1 MTPPPLSRPTRVLA
15 SLSAL
20 LVVACVTRVTATPAF
35 DEMAGMAPM
44 LSVERFL
51 QAVNARDLEAMRRLF
66 GTYEGPIT
74 GDQQELELRM
84 SVIAEILRHEDYRIV
99 GERREPGREHPTT
112 RVMVTI
118 TQGGRQIPD
127 VPFLVVRTT
136 SGGWL
141 IEQVDLERITRG

>member
-1 MTPPPLSRPTRVLA
+1 M
-15 SLSAL
+15 
-20 LVVACVTRVTATPAF
+20 VACVTRVTATPAF
-35 DEMAGMAPM
+35 DEMAGMAPI

-51 QAVNARDLEAMRRLF
+51 QAANARDLEAMRRLF
-66 GTYEGPIT
+66 GTHEGPIT

-99 GERREPGREHPTT
+99 GEQREPGREHPTT

-118 TQGGRQIPD
+118 TKDGSQIPD
-127 VPFLVVRTT
+127 VPFLVVQTT

>member
-1 MTPPPLSRPTRVLA
+1 M
-15 SLSAL
+15 
-20 LVVACVTRVTATPAF
+20 VACVTRVTATPAF
-35 DEMAGMAPM
+35 DEMAGMAPI

-51 QAVNARDLEAMRRLF
+51 QAANARDLEAMRRLF

-99 GERREPGREHPTT
+99 GEQREPGREHPTT

-118 TQGGRQIPD
+118 TKDGSQIPD
-127 VPFLVVRTT
+127 VPFLVVQTT

>member
-1 MTPPPLSRPTRVLA
+1 M
-15 SLSAL
+15 
-20 LVVACVTRVTATPAF
+20 VACVTRVTATPAF
-35 DEMAGMAPM
+35 DEMAGMAQI

-51 QAVNARDLEAMRRLF
+51 QAANARDLEAMRRLF

-99 GERREPGREHPTT
+99 GEQRETGREHPTT

-118 TQGGRQIPD
+118 TKDGRQIPD
-127 VPFLVVRTT
+127 VPFLVVQTT

>member
-1 MTPPPLSRPTRVLA
+1 M
-15 SLSAL
+15 
-20 LVVACVTRVTATPAF
+20 VACVTRVTATPAF
-35 DEMAGMAPM
+35 DEMAGMAPI

-51 QAVNARDLEAMRRLF
+51 QAANARDLEAMRRLF

-84 SVIAEILRHEDYRIV
+84 SVIAEILRHEDCRIV
-99 GERREPGREHPTT
+99 GEQREPGREHPTT

-118 TQGGRQIPD
+118 TKDGSQIPD
-127 VPFLVVRTT
+127 VPFLMVQTT